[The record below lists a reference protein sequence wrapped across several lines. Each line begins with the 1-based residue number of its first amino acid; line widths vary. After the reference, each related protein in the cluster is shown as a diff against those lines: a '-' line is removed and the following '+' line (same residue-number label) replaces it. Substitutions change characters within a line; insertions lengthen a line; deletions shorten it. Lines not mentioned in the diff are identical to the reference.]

1 MLPEKESE
9 PMEFLRQDRVR
20 CKIAVD
26 NKCLQNK
33 VQNFKYYDSEIFSE
47 YLEDIQKQ
55 QAKFFH
61 VLEIPNNACKPNL
74 VQKCSRTKVY
84 NALALPS
91 LLYGSEI
98 WTLIRQDNKKKQLEL
113 FERNCFKR
121 KPRTLLFWPQKE
133 RRNFWR
139 DERRT
144 SWRETKKIHI
154 KLVTTCN

>member
-1 MLPEKESE
+1 MDMLPEKESE

-121 KPRTLLFWPQKE
+121 KPRTLLF
-133 RRNFWR
+133 
-139 DERRT
+139 
-144 SWRETKKIHI
+144 
-154 KLVTTCN
+154 